1 MRSGP
6 IERMPRHR
14 VDSRRDHVLPTAWV
28 RTEGVGLSRTGG
40 AWLVHSATPQLG
52 AGEEP
57 LLAMLGRDPDA
68 AAAVV
73 VEAARSGRRTYVL
86 VGPGWAGGETA
97 KQLAKAPR
105 VLLRRVPEVPASA
118 IHCDGEAQLWLG
130 GGYGLRLDATQAANL
145 RQTFLRLFW
154 HDATEESW
162 SGEPQLIWRAAKD
175 RPFDV
180 PDVPSSALLRIVDSS
195 AQLPSPS
202 SNGVLHRME
211 GLPPERPPRRLWCP
225 AGPNHHNRLAALAR
239 AGTAITWQERGLP
252 DILVEPASGEVLLP
266 GSQGRLRVALTSDQR
281 RAVLGILER
290 DGSWVFRAGVRIGD
304 DAHRQAQ
311 FWLPGQP
318 TARGLS
324 AEQRLPLSDVL
335 ADTLRSVPDTE
346 PPTWPSADPLAL
358 AARYEW
364 TVVPP
369 AAPLGCS
376 ADALVGAWG
385 QVDSDWKTRLET
397 LRSALDAAEGDRSR
411 IGRAF
416 SRLMGAMMGF
426 QRTRDG
432 LLKTVE
438 ALESRRPSATGPEG
452 ASDLL
457 RQLAEAEEKAR
468 KLEADLEEAE
478 RKAREDEERDKQR
491 AGWQARLDAAK
502 RDLPLRRQELVS
514 AEGERAQLGD
524 QLSATEEELKA
535 AEKST
540 KKDLK
545 ARQRKLSDDL
555 QRANRSIKRLKGE
568 VEALEQQVAEPF
580 TFRPPANLTKRASG
594 GGGRF
599 VPQRS
604 KVPAGTPVPQEALPE
619 VGELRSRKAERYL
632 VIARW
637 EDLDAGEQVAA
648 RLSARLVA
656 PEGT

>member
-1 MRSGP
+1 V
-6 IERMPRHR
+6 H
-14 VDSRRDHVLPTAWV
+14 
-28 RTEGVGLSRTGG
+28 GG
-40 AWLVHSATPQLG
+40 TPQLG
-52 AGEEP
+52 AGEVP
-57 LLAMLGRDPDA
+57 LLAILGRDADA

-86 VGPGWAGGETA
+86 VGREWAGGATA
-97 KQLAKAPR
+97 KQLAQAPR

-118 IHCDGEAQLWLG
+118 IHCDDVAQVWLG
-130 GGYGLRLDATQAANL
+130 GGYALRLEPTQAGNL

-180 PDVPSSALLRIVDSS
+180 PEVPSSALLRIVASS
-195 AQLPSPS
+195 VQLPSPS
-202 SNGVLHRME
+202 SNGVLHRMD
-211 GLPPERPPRRLWCP
+211 GLPPEPPPRRLWCP
-225 AGPNHHNRLAALAR
+225 AGPNHHDRLAALAR
-239 AGTAITWQERGLP
+239 AGTSITWQERGLP

-281 RAVLGILER
+281 RDVLALLEQ
-290 DGSWVFRAGVRIGD
+290 DAPWVFRTGLRIGD

-311 FWLPGQP
+311 FWLPSEP
-318 TARGLS
+318 AARGLT
-324 AEQRLPLSDVL
+324 AEQKFPLSDVP
-335 ADTLRSVPDTE
+335 AERLRSVPDTE

-364 TVVPP
+364 TVTPP
-369 AAPLGCS
+369 AAPSGCR
-376 ADALVGAWG
+376 ADALVGAWR
-385 QVDSDWKTRLET
+385 QVDSDWKTRLEA
-397 LRSALDAAEGDRSR
+397 LRSALETAEGDRSR

-426 QRTRDG
+426 QRTQSG

-438 ALESRRPSATGPEG
+438 ALESKLPSAAGPAG

-457 RQLAEAEEKAR
+457 RQLAEAEEKAGT
-468 KLEADLEEAE
+468 LASDLKEAE

-491 AGWQARLDAAK
+491 AAWQACVDTAK
-502 RDLPLRRQELVS
+502 RDLPLRRQELAS

-524 QLSATEEELKA
+524 QLGATEEELKA
-535 AEKST
+535 ADKSV

-555 QRANRSIKRLKGE
+555 QRANRSIKRLKGK
-568 VEALEQQVAEPF
+568 VEALQQHVAEPF
-580 TFRPPANLTKRASG
+580 TFRPPANLTKRACGG

-604 KVPAGTPVPQEALPE
+604 KAPAGTQVPQEALPE

-637 EDLDAGEQVAA
+637 EDLDAGEQAAA